1 MGELSP
7 LEKIL
12 KTPGLI
18 HLAEKVFGNFDD
30 VKICRD
36 INQSSRE
43 ILDNPM
49 FWLKKFES
57 LSKKNQKDWI
67 KVIKSVKNSEKE
79 KAIIS
84 YLQWNLRKNVLW
96 DLPCYSSPDV
106 QDDFHWKI
114 WEICHTMSPTAEDLN
129 MVKILIPLADNPNP
143 PCSNGYTVN
152 TPIYWAA
159 QWGHTEIVKIMAPL
173 TNNPNAP
180 NNDGDTPIHKA
191 AFEGHTEI
199 VKILAPLTNNP
210 NAPNNDGETPIEFS
224 MYNFNVC
231 RILMSFSISRKHN

>member
-1 MGELSP
+1 MVLTEDQVNNLMDLLKIPSEKQNFEELRNQIKNLIEEKKSLNSQTQFKNDKIQIMGELSP

-57 LSKKNQKDWI
+57 LSKKNRKDWI

-84 YLQWNLRKNVLW
+84 YLQWNLRKNVLQ
-96 DLPCYSSPDV
+96 DLPCYSSSDV
-106 QDDFHWKI
+106 QDEFLKQI
-114 WEICHTMSPTAEDLN
+114 WQSCWMPELSDEN
-129 MVKILIPLADNPNP
+129 M
-143 PCSNGYTVN
+143 
-152 TPIYWAA
+152 
-159 QWGHTEIVKIMAPL
+159 
-173 TNNPNAP
+173 
-180 NNDGDTPIHKA
+180 
-191 AFEGHTEI
+191 EI
-199 VKILAPLTNNP
+199 VKILAPLTDNP
-210 NAPNNDGETPIEFS
+210 NAPTKNGKTSSSLIKFAEF
-224 MYNFNVC
+224 C
-231 RILMSFSISRKHN
+231 RILNTSRKRRAVPKSKPSMKRAKKF